1 MKKNNTAEKAILEA
15 DKIAKALKEGT
26 EKNLQSLINEAISKV
41 VKESDD
47 EDEFDVEDVDTDD
60 NSVKD
65 EAPETDDAAEKD
77 TVDSDSE
84 EGEEDADVDTESDDE
99 GDDESDDAED
109 WSDED
114 AFKVSDND
122 FDMRKANGDEVLK
135 MFNKLDDDDQ
145 LFITKDDNGDYTVN
159 VDEPGEYVIKLDA
172 DADADA
178 DTDEDTFD
186 IVSDNDFDDESD
198 DDFGFD
204 SEDIDSLPADDTDS
218 FEDGDEDGDEEI
230 ELDLDD
236 DSDEEDD
243 EDSLN
248 EDLGYTDNYQKDV
261 FSKKFNMN
269 EPANKQST
277 YGMDNGAPDGSS
289 KPWAGKGN
297 MKPFEKQVD
306 EGFDECGD
314 NYNCNGEDCN
324 LEENGS
330 GFNTLHAMKK
340 NGANRTGKGRQTT
353 VRCKSEDGDYKGTEL
368 YEAYKKAVAENKYL
382 KESMTKMVKA
392 AKAAMAENK
401 QYMGAIDK
409 MKGSMR
415 NIATLCVN
423 EGRIINL
430 LVNETTTKDERKSI
444 VERYNSVKTLQEGKA
459 LYDEFKRQ
467 LNEVKS
473 STPSVEKQF
482 VAESTNKLNETTF
495 YASKN
500 DPSLSLMER
509 MENISKFYKK

>member
-26 EKNLQSLINEAISKV
+26 EKNLQSLIDEAISKI
-41 VKESDD
+41 VKESQDD
-47 EDEFDVEDVDTDD
+47 EDEFDVEDVDTDG

-77 TVDSDSE
+77 IDVEAEDSDSK
-84 EGEEDADVDTESDDE
+84 EGEEDADDSNDE
-99 GDDESDDAED
+99 GEESDDAED
-109 WSDED
+109 WSDEE
-114 AFKVSDND
+114 AYKVSDND

-145 LFITKDDNGDYTVN
+145 LFITKDDNGDFTVN

-172 DADADA
+172 DADADE
-178 DTDEDTFD
+178 ED
-186 IVSDNDFDDESD
+186 SDNVFDD
-198 DDFGFD
+198 DDFDFGDEEGEDFD
-204 SEDIDSLPADDTDS
+204 ADEFGDEDIDSLSADDTDS
-218 FEDGDEDGDEEI
+218 LDDDDEI
-230 ELDLDD
+230 ELDL
-236 DSDEEDD
+236 SDESEDD
-243 EDSLN
+243 EDALN
-248 EDLGYTDNYQKDV
+248 EEDLGYTDDYQKDV
-261 FSKKFNMN
+261 FSKKFNMS
-269 EPANKQST
+269 EPANKQAT
-277 YGMDNGAPDGSS
+277 YGMDHGIPDGSS
-289 KPWAGKGN
+289 KPWAGKGD
-297 MKPFEKQVD
+297 MKPFENKVD
-306 EGFDECGD
+306 EGCDECGD
-314 NYNCNGEDCN
+314 FCNGEDCN

-353 VRCKSEDGDYKGTEL
+353 VRCDSEDGEYKGTEL
-368 YEAYKKAVAENKYL
+368 HEAYKKAIAENKYL

-401 QYMGAIDK
+401 QYMNAIDK

-444 VERYNSVKTLQEGKA
+444 VERYNSVKTLQEGKT